1 MSLLLESGANV
12 NSPDGYALQEASSQG
27 HTILVDML
35 LDKGADVNQL
45 NDRDKCRT
53 ALQAACNSG
62 HLDVAKLLL
71 SRGANPNLGGGAYT
85 RPIFGAIYFNHVK
98 ILHELLKSPELELNI
113 VGAPMRSTPLTA
125 SVIILPAEHM
135 GPLIDHGAEVDF
147 ADAEGHT
154 ALMVAAM
161 MGDEACLRFL
171 LERGADFLKA
181 DNENHTAL
189 QMAIGTRNS
198 NLGCMKLLLARADF
212 MLRRL
217 GVAAAR
223 EDKHAQT
230 LIDEEKAG
238 RGEAMAKEAAEAAAR
253 QKERDALQKPANGRG
268 TGEVEEPGNPEATSV
283 ENVGPVDKEHQI
295 EIGTQDIPNQHLS
308 SKDVVNN
315 DVVNPGEAGGRL
327 ESKQAP
333 EPTLTSYPTPYSTPE
348 AGDEGGN
355 KEGKAKTTSP
365 GAEQRAT

>member
-1 MSLLLESGANV
+1 
-12 NSPDGYALQEASSQG
+12 
-27 HTILVDML
+27 ML
-35 LDKGADVNQL
+35 LDKGADIDQFNERDISKTVDVNQL

-71 SRGANPNLGGGAYT
+71 SRGANPNLGGGTYT
-85 RPIFGAIYFNHVK
+85 RPIFGAIYFNHEK
-98 ILHELLKSPELELNI
+98 ILHELLKSPGLELNI

-125 SVIILPAEHM
+125 SVLILRAEQM
-135 GPLIDHGAEVDF
+135 GPLIDHGAAIDF

-161 MGDEACLRFL
+161 IGDEDCLRFL

-189 QMAIGTRNS
+189 QMAIVNGNF
-198 NLGCMKLLLARADF
+198 GCMKLLLARADF
-212 MLRRL
+212 MLQRL

-223 EDKHAQT
+223 EDRHAQA
-230 LIDEEKAG
+230 LIDEEKTG

-253 QKERDALQKPANGRG
+253 QKERDALQKPADEGDTRG
-268 TGEVEEPGNPEATSV
+268 VEEPGNPAATSV
-283 ENVGPVDKEHQI
+283 ENVGSVGEDRQI
-295 EIGTQDIPNQHLS
+295 ESGTQKITNQHPS
-308 SKDVVNN
+308 SDMM
-315 DVVNPGEAGGRL
+315 NPDEAFGRI

-333 EPTLTSYPTPYSTPE
+333 EPTLTSYPTPYSTPGV
-348 AGDEGGN
+348 GDEGGS
-355 KEGKAKTTSP
+355 EAGKTKSTPPDTEHRS
-365 GAEQRAT
+365 T